1 MPHHGHGLAERPSN
15 PEEATR
21 TCPKCGAINN
31 ARYKYCFRCGT
42 RLSPLPQ
49 KGLPLGVTVTAIFGI
64 LYYGFSLFRSFTEL
78 ASSTHWLNIDLLNF
92 LVIILAIFGLLAHLS
107 LLKGKTLGW
116 ASAMVIDTTY
126 CFLLIVHGTGDVFW
140 WLQLFGSLV
149 VSYLSVSDDVAAYFK
164 GKPASIGVRFP
175 EEKTTGVQSIQ
186 LPTSAPSIRIEKRK
200 AAGVQS
206 TKTCPKCGAIND
218 ASFKFCFRCG
228 TRLPSLPPTR
238 EIEME
243 IKKYK
248 EYLDKLEALRRERK
262 VSEKVYE
269 KLKEKYGG
277 KLKELVEKLKK

>member
-1 MPHHGHGLAERPSN
+1 
-15 PEEATR
+15 
-21 TCPKCGAINN
+21 
-31 ARYKYCFRCGT
+31 
-42 RLSPLPQ
+42 
-49 KGLPLGVTVTAIFGI
+49 
-64 LYYGFSLFRSFTEL
+64 
-78 ASSTHWLNIDLLNF
+78 LLNF
-92 LVIILAIFGLLAHLS
+92 LVIILAIFGLLAHLN

-126 CFLLIVHGTGDVFW
+126 PFLLIARAHDTGDVFW
-140 WLQLFGSLV
+140 WLQLFGSIV

-186 LPTSAPSIRIEKRK
+186 LPTSAPSIQIEKRK

-228 TRLPSLPPTR
+228 TRLPSLLPTR

-243 IKKYK
+243 IKKYE
-248 EYLDKLEALRRERK
+248 EYLDKLEQLRKEEK
-262 VSEKVYE
+262 VSEQVYK
-269 KLKEKYGG
+269 KLKEEYEK
-277 KLKELVEKLKK
+277 KLEELVDKLKK